1 MAISIKLAATKTI
14 SYRFVMNIAIDI
26 RCLMERE
33 PTGVGE
39 YTLNLLRAIFAADK
53 DNQYLLF
60 YNSAEDVSDVLPA
73 FNEPNVRLC
82 GFSYPNKWLNFSLK
96 FFKRPRLDLLIQK
109 KFGTK
114 PDIFFFPNI
123 SFLQTQCPYII
134 TCHDL
139 SYALFPEF
147 LSPKKRLWHSIINPR
162 KLFANAKGM
171 IAVSENTKA
180 DLMNHYQISPDKIEM
195 IYSGIPAMPL
205 VDNNA
210 LIETKATFKLPEK
223 FVLAVGTVEPRK
235 NVDTLISAFNAFA
248 ANHSEYSLV
257 MTGKPCG
264 LRRPARSATPL
275 SGVAGGLKAT
285 EKVLFTGF
293 TSSSEKAALYRL
305 ATIFAYPSH
314 YEGFG
319 FPPLEAMSQGCP
331 VISANNSSLGEVCG
345 DAAILINAHDANA
358 LAQALEQMADPSV
371 REHYKAKGFA
381 QIRKFS
387 WQTAATATIDL
398 FKKII

>member
-1 MAISIKLAATKTI
+1 
-14 SYRFVMNIAIDI
+14 MNIAIDI

-39 YTLNLLRAIFAADK
+39 YTLNLLRALFAQDK

-60 YNSAEDVSDVLPA
+60 YNSAEDVSDALPV
-73 FNEPNVRLC
+73 FNEPDTTPLARVSGKPNVRLC

-109 KFGTK
+109 KFGTR
-114 PDIFFFPNI
+114 PDVFFFPNI
-123 SFLQTQCPYII
+123 AFLQTQCPYVI

-147 LSPKKRLWHSIINPR
+147 LSLKKRLWHSIINPR
-162 KLFANAKGM
+162 KLFKNAKGV
-171 IAVSENTKA
+171 IAVSDNTKA
-180 DLMNHYQISPDKIEM
+180 DLMNHYKISPEKIEM
-195 IYSGIPAMPL
+195 IYSGIPNMLSA
-205 VDNNA
+205 DNNT
-210 LIETKATFKLPEK
+210 LLEVKTKFKLPEK

-235 NVDTLISAFNAFA
+235 NVNTLISAFNAFA
-248 ANHSEYSLV
+248 GKHPEYSLV
-257 MTGKPCG
+257 VTG
-264 LRRPARSATPL
+264 RPSAIRH
-275 SGVAGGLKAT
+275 LKAT
-285 EKVLFTGF
+285 EKVSFTGF

-345 DAAILINAHDANA
+345 DAAILFNAHNANE

-371 REHYKAKGFA
+371 REHYKAKGFE
-381 QIRKFS
+381 QINKFS
-387 WQTAATATIDL
+387 WQNAAIATIDL
-398 FKKII
+398 FKKTM